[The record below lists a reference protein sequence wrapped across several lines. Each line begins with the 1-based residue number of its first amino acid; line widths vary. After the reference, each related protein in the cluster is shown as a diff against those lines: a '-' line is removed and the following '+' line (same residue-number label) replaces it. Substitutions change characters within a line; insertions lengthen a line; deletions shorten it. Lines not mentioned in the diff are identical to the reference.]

1 MRIVDAICYYYYKEV
16 MFYFIKCIQT
26 PRANVDMLLK
36 AAAVVIADLAT
47 KQWLTHA
54 AV

>member
-1 MRIVDAICYYYYKEV
+1 
-16 MFYFIKCIQT
+16 MFYFIKLIQT
-26 PRANVDMLLK
+26 PRANVDMSLK

-54 AV
+54 DV